1 MRVVVQAARAPI
13 KFDCGRWGSLA
24 ARPLGPALS
33 LATPPLTLPALIDDP
48 SPAGDGKCGT
58 CESLVN
64 GRKTRVCKYAVP
76 KKGPVKIE
84 KIR

>member
-1 MRVVVQAARAPI
+1 MCGKKVKGIPGQQMRVVVQAARAPI
-13 KFDCGRWGSLA
+13 KFDC
-24 ARPLGPALS
+24 
-33 LATPPLTLPALIDDP
+33 
-48 SPAGDGKCGT
+48 GDGKCGT

-64 GRKTRVCKYAVP
+64 GRKTRVCKFAVP